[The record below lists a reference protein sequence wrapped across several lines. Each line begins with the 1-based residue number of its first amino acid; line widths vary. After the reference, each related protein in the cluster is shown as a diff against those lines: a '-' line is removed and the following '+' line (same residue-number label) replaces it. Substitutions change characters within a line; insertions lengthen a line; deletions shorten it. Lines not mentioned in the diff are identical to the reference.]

1 MILFE
6 FEDDALRQDLPRGRG
21 DGDASTAGTQP
32 ALHGLPPGERFG
44 LGADARCRADV
55 AVPALCAA
63 LVFQFAAAQPSQ
75 GEFHLLD
82 ILGLRCSKQHQPWM
96 LSDSLRSLVEL
107 GSWEPLTKLKLEEL
121 VLQLNACEAVTD
133 EAKQSLPLRLQ
144 LEIVGD
150 DEMAKEDRIA
160 VSPKRV
166 ATGSRRWKFDV
177 LNCESQP

>member
-1 MILFE
+1 M
-6 FEDDALRQDLPRGRG
+6 
-21 DGDASTAGTQP
+21 
-32 ALHGLPPGERFG
+32 
-44 LGADARCRADV
+44 DV
-55 AVPALCAA
+55 
-63 LVFQFAAAQPSQ
+63 
-75 GEFHLLD
+75 E
-82 ILGLRCSKQHQPWM
+82 
-96 LSDSLRSLVEL
+96 SDFLRSLVEL

-144 LEIVGD
+144 LEIVRD

-177 LNCESQP
+177 LNENQP

>member
-1 MILFE
+1 M
-6 FEDDALRQDLPRGRG
+6 
-21 DGDASTAGTQP
+21 
-32 ALHGLPPGERFG
+32 
-44 LGADARCRADV
+44 DV
-55 AVPALCAA
+55 
-63 LVFQFAAAQPSQ
+63 
-75 GEFHLLD
+75 E
-82 ILGLRCSKQHQPWM
+82 
-96 LSDSLRSLVEL
+96 SDFLRSLVEL

-121 VLQLNACEAVTD
+121 VLQLNSCEAITD

-177 LNCESQP
+177 LNYESQP